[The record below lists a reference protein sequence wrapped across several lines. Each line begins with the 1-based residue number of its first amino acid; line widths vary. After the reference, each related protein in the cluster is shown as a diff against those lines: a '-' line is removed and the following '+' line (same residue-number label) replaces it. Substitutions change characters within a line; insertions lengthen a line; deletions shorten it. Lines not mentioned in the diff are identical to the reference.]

1 VRVESGAVNIRV
13 SASCQTNISATEVL
27 AIRDRVEAFDGSMLE
42 ASTGS
47 PQTAIAATVPLAL
60 TGTGALSVGT
70 AGG

>member
-1 VRVESGAVNIRV
+1 VG
-13 SASCQTNISATEVL
+13 ASCQTDISAADVL